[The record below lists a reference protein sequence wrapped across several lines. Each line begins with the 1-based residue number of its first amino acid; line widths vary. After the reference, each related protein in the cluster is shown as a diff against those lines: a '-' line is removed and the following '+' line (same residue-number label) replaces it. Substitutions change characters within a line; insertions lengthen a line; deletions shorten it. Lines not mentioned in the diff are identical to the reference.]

1 MKYNGKNK
9 NELYTG
15 GKSYPG
21 KKSPFDV
28 WTRGNVAE
36 AFPDI
41 MTPLSWSLWGET
53 MNELLRNAFRYY
65 SFSSEVKEK
74 CFIMLKN
81 GKLYYNIGLVN
92 LYMKRIGLFSMD
104 EIVGGETAYKE
115 KKQKRRIHWLKF
127 MVHLPGS
134 IKAEKNNGKLEAES
148 RLKWREFYRYH
159 KKWAELDYNSM
170 NLDELFYLFNE
181 RIVYGK
187 ANMHLHTDATTAAFS
202 IMAMLQWK
210 LKKNGYDD
218 SSLLKLVND
227 IEGIEMAEINQ
238 HMELLKNMIE
248 PLEQKQQILECLKGE
263 NWKQSLMDSGFTQVC
278 IFIEENLIGNYGHR
292 GKNELEIKEP
302 YWAENP
308 RMLLNMIIER
318 CENKE
323 AGRTREQEK
332 INVEDKKFGKL
343 IEQSRTFTMLRENN
357 KHYLYLI
364 IAEIK
369 RIIRI
374 INTKLC
380 STIPQMEQ
388 DDIYFME
395 YEELGRLIGDISEFE
410 KIKANVIVRKKI
422 YSEFLV
428 KCDEP
433 ETKTPGKKVL
443 RGIPACYGR
452 VTGRVKVINHNYA
465 GDIKKGDI
473 IVIKSLDISWTPL
486 FSVAGGLVT
495 ELGGILSHAA
505 IIAREYNIPTIVNVE
520 NATSILKNG
529 DQIVLDGETGV
540 IHYDK
545 TISTS

>member
-170 NLDELFYLFNE
+170 NLDELFHLFNE

-202 IMAMLQWK
+202 KMAMLQWK

-374 INTKLC
+374 INIKLC

-410 KIKANVIVRKKI
+410 KIKANVIVRKEI

>member
-1 MKYNGKNK
+1 MKYNSKNK

>member
-53 MNELLRNAFRYY
+53 MNELLRNAFGYY

-170 NLDELFYLFNE
+170 NLDELFHLFNE

-202 IMAMLQWK
+202 KMAMLQWK

-323 AGRTREQEK
+323 AGRTRESEK
-332 INVEDKKFGKL
+332 INVEDKRFGKL

-357 KHYLYLI
+357 KHYLYFI